1 MTLSI
6 ASLGA
11 HPTGTPRIGVV
22 RYGDMKMRLA
32 IAALVAGACGCGNS
46 NASSSDDPP
55 PVPAAP
61 PKSKAL
67 PGIEVFVNDQSIT
80 RLTPD
85 QIQGWVQLPG
95 VLPMQDRRQ
104 GMWSQISIKGRGEQ
118 PQVLTRPS
126 DAYPDQIPAL
136 YPGDNGTLAFGMF
149 QPVEFARHGAASMSV
164 DGAREVRITVDLNSG
179 RGQNDDGNSAVGDP
193 RTIELTIKGPK
204 GPQTIKGDKL
214 IATPFDPSPNGSKDQ
229 GWKLT
234 TLLANAG
241 VTAFKQLILTDAT
254 GAKLT
259 LDKTD
264 VSDTSVPFVKM
275 NKQAKLKVRVWKKN
289 GDGWTE
295 AKNLREL
302 KSIDV
307 I

>member
-1 MTLSI
+1 
-6 ASLGA
+6 
-11 HPTGTPRIGVV
+11 
-22 RYGDMKMRLA
+22 MKNALA
-32 IAALVAGACGCGNS
+32 IATLVAACGCGNS
-46 NASSSDDPP
+46 NASSSDEPA
-55 PVPAAP
+55 PVPAGP
-61 PKSKAL
+61 SKPKGL

-95 VLPMQDRRQ
+95 VLPLQDRRQ
-104 GMWSQISIKGRGEQ
+104 GMWTQIAVKGRGEQ

-126 DAYPDQIPAL
+126 DAYPDQIPVL
-136 YPGDNGTLAFGMF
+136 YPGDNGSLAFGMF
-149 QPVEFARHGAASMSV
+149 QPVEFAKHGAASMSI
-164 DGAREVRITVDLNSG
+164 DGAREVRITVDLSSG

-193 RTIELTIKGPK
+193 RSIQLAIKNGK
-204 GPQTIKGDKL
+204 AEQTIKGDKL
-214 IATPFDPSPNGSKDQ
+214 IAIPFDPSPNGSKDQ

-234 TLLANAG
+234 TLLANAN
-241 VTAFKQLILTDAT
+241 VTTFKQLILTDAT

-302 KSIDV
+302 KTIDV
-307 I
+307 L